1 MIYTRKNP
9 YILSHFLAPLLHN
22 VLCALYEMWSLL
34 VETVFL
40 VGLSDEGCFSS
51 TPDIAQNLEVRLGA
65 LHNPHNHLESISSFF
80 LQKSCHF
87 KSICHQALPFII
99 LPCCSHLSLSFASL
113 ITEDLVSNSLSYY
126 LPLLLH
132 CQHHTTTLHFLHSAT
147 VLPLSTTYTH
157 QCHGHHP
164 TPQPLFFPVLYYL
177 NSSFFLH
184 PTSATHYHG
193 SYIRPCFY

>member
-1 MIYTRKNP
+1 M
-9 YILSHFLAPLLHN
+9 
-22 VLCALYEMWSLL
+22 LCALYETWSLL
-34 VETVFL
+34 VETAFL

-99 LPCCSHLSLSFASL
+99 LLCCSHLSLSFASL

-132 CQHHTTTLHFLHSAT
+132 CQHHATTLHFLHSAT
-147 VLPLSTTYTH
+147 MLPFSPTYT
-157 QCHGHHP
+157 P
-164 TPQPLFFPVLYYL
+164 MSWSPSNPQPLFFPILYYL
-177 NSSFFLH
+177 NSSFLLH

-193 SYIRPCFY
+193 SYTRPCFY